1 MAVRGGDGDRER
13 RSPYLPDGYALDETT
28 DPGTV
33 ILRRPDGSEVAAFSA
48 EGADPWEIERA
59 AWDEFGGRGQP
70 RPGE

>member
-1 MAVRGGDGDRER
+1 MRNGPVEKRP
-13 RSPYLPDGYALDETT
+13 PYLPDGFSLDETT

-33 ILRRPDGSEVAAFSA
+33 ILRRPGGSEVAAFSA
-48 EGADPWEIERA
+48 EGADPREIERA